1 MCGLVFLFRVQK
13 QVQAEDK
20 DWADNG
26 RIEYAVVDVTNNG
39 KNKFII
45 NPQTGVIDSVG
56 ALKPGEKY
64 TLTLQVLSSCLLLQ
78 LVHDLIICTF

>member
-64 TLTLQVLSSCLLLQ
+64 TLTLQVCHLVSC
-78 LVHDLIICTF
+78 CSWFMT